1 MAKCSFQQLAQT
13 LCLQLIDSSISL
25 SSPLFASIRSQQTS
39 HKHSSSANC
48 SSTMKLF
55 SEYIFGL
62 FPFPAP
68 PPPPDVVA
76 VVFVNRAELGCNKSG
91 YGRAGGGG

>member
-1 MAKCSFQQLAQT
+1 
-13 LCLQLIDSSISL
+13 
-25 SSPLFASIRSQQTS
+25 
-39 HKHSSSANC
+39 
-48 SSTMKLF
+48 MKLF

-62 FPFPAP
+62 FPFPA

-91 YGRAGGGG
+91 YGRAGGGGCGAVAEKEMKKNGIFFIQASTVTNFGN